1 MLEFE
6 PRGIAVD
13 TPAQET
19 EDINRFEA
27 RRRLDFVA
35 AKLGSSAMQEIVL
48 GEGLDDFSQDDFELV
63 GE

>member
-19 EDINRFEA
+19 EDIDRVET

-35 AKLGSSAMQEIVL
+35 AKLGSSAMQEVVL
-48 GEGLDDFSQDDFELV
+48 GDDLDTLLQDDFELV
-63 GE
+63 G

>member
-19 EDINRFEA
+19 EDIDRVET

-35 AKLGSSAMQEIVL
+35 AKLGSSAMQEVVL
-48 GEGLDDFSQDDFELV
+48 GDELDELAA
-63 GE
+63 